1 MLKNHL
7 QAVIDK
13 YKVTNYLLS
22 EGITPINTTIL
33 IFEEL
38 GFINTEFKR
47 DFVVA
52 VGGEVVVFIEGIDRV
67 RSALKYL
74 PANGV
79 VVEAVVPPFVH
90 EYRWP
95 GQEKPKADLVNSPK
109 HYTTGKIEVA
119 EFIEDQQLDWH
130 LGTVIK
136 YVCRAGRKDP
146 TKEIEDLE
154 KAEWYLRRKLELMR
168 AAKEGRAP
176 CRPNDMVMVKK

>member
-13 YKVTNYLLS
+13 FKMTDYELGEGVTPTGKN
-22 EGITPINTTIL
+22 IL
-33 IFEEL
+33 IFKATDCSWIDTDFKYEL
-38 GFINTEFKR
+38 T
-47 DFVVA
+47 VA
-52 VGGEVVVFIEGIDRV
+52 IGGDEVVFIEGPNQMRNARRYTD
-67 RSALKYL
+67 K
-74 PANGV
+74 GK
-79 VVEAVVPPFVH
+79 VEIVNVPPFVLEH
-90 EYRWP
+90 LWP
-95 GQEKPKADLVNSPK
+95 GQEKPKADQVCHPS
-109 HYTTGKIEVA
+109 HYNTGKIEVA

-176 CRPNDMVMVKK
+176 CRPNDMVKK